1 MIRRPPRSTRTD
13 TLFPYPTLFR
23 SRSERS
29 RYSLRNIMIRPSAC
43 EISLL
48 PEVAHEHGREARVT
62 ARGHDCDAVTDR
74 PQGKPGQPLLQPESH
89 GRGQGT
95 VDDRDPARGA
105 AKEERAAA
113 RAMDRYLEPHAVL
126 SGTDRAEGARGGKGC
141 GRTCR
146 SRG

>member
-1 MIRRPPRSTRTD
+1 
-13 TLFPYPTLFR
+13 
-23 SRSERS
+23 
-29 RYSLRNIMIRPSAC
+29 MIRPSAC

-105 AKEERAAA
+105 AKEARAAERAMA
-113 RAMDRYLEPHAVL
+113 RYPEPLEVL
-126 SGTDRAEGARGGKGC
+126 SGTDPQMSPPPPTHRNDRHKLGAAKKP
-141 GRTCR
+141 TK
-146 SRG
+146 

>member
-1 MIRRPPRSTRTD
+1 
-13 TLFPYPTLFR
+13 
-23 SRSERS
+23 
-29 RYSLRNIMIRPSAC
+29 MIRPSAC

-89 GRGQGT
+89 GRGYGT

-105 AKEERAAA
+105 ATEERADERDMHQDLATTTELVTAA
-113 RAMDRYLEPHAVL
+113 CQ
-126 SGTDRAEGARGGKGC
+126 ARKVTVGITLGG
-141 GRTCR
+141 
-146 SRG
+146 

>member
-1 MIRRPPRSTRTD
+1 
-13 TLFPYPTLFR
+13 
-23 SRSERS
+23 
-29 RYSLRNIMIRPSAC
+29 MIRPSAC

-105 AKEERAAA
+105 AKEERAAE
-113 RAMDRYLEPHAVL
+113 RAMDRYLEPPDVLRSEEHTSELQSLMRISYAVFCF
-126 SGTDRAEGARGGKGC
+126 KKN
-141 GRTCR
+141 
-146 SRG
+146 